1 MIWKIAKKEFHN
13 NLLTFRF
20 TFGTLILIFLVLA
33 ITLGS
38 VKGFLNLRED
48 YLLGTQANE
57 TKLTENRVY
66 STIEYEVTKP
76 PEVLSILNLGV
87 TNRLGNSVLMSLR
100 QIPTAEKKYAQENPL
115 LNIFTSLDLTL
126 VYKIVI
132 SLLAMLFAF
141 DVISGEK
148 EKGTLKLLIA
158 QGASRFKVIL
168 GKYFGNMLTLL
179 SSFFISLFIAFLI
192 IILHFPSLKTV
203 DWMRILLFAGLTMFY
218 MSLFFLFGLLI
229 SALTK
234 KASHSLIFCL
244 FVWILFV
251 IIIPNLSTYLAT
263 VIKPVPPEK
272 TLEAQIDELYS
283 QTRTEL
289 RIWGENNR
297 VSMKTWGYMSSI
309 EGIYVLQRADKVTI
323 DHFKKRI
330 AFSEPLYKQRTDKI
344 WAAKQDFYFKLR
356 NQEKLATRLNRISPT
371 GLFQEISEMIAGT
384 DITNYE
390 RYIQQAALFREAVF
404 NYLEAKDAFQS
415 LRFFTVME
423 EKDILPLEE
432 YNKVNYRK
440 PDGNYYTIEDYES
453 LNLSDFPRFSYQE
466 ETLSD
471 IFPRVITLLFVLV
484 LLNLIFF
491 LGSAWAF
498 YSYDVR

>member
-1 MIWKIAKKEFHN
+1 MIWRIAKKEFFN

-38 VKGFLNLRED
+38 VRGFLDLREE
-48 YLLGTQANE
+48 YLLGIQANK
-57 TKLTENRVY
+57 TTLSENRVY
-66 STIEYEVTKP
+66 CTIEYEVTKP

-100 QIPTAEKKYAQENPL
+100 QIPSAEKKYAQENPL

-126 VYKIVI
+126 IYKIVI

-141 DVISGEK
+141 DAISGEK
-148 EKGTLKLLIA
+148 ERGTLKLLLA
-158 QGASRFKVIL
+158 QGVSRFKVIL
-168 GKYFGNMLTLL
+168 GKYFGNMMTLL
-179 SSFFISLFIAFLI
+179 ASFLISLFMAFLI
-192 IILHFPSLKTV
+192 ILLHFPNLKTV
-203 DWMRILLFAGLTMFY
+203 DWMRILLFAVLTLFY

-244 FVWILFV
+244 FVWIFFV

-272 TLEAQIDELYS
+272 TFEVQVNELYS
-283 QTRTEL
+283 QTQEKL
-289 RIWGENNR
+289 RIWSENNR
-297 VSMKTWGYMSSI
+297 AAIRMSGSMDSTDGQ
-309 EGIYVLQRADKVTI
+309 YVLRRADLVTI
-323 DHFKKRI
+323 EHFKKLI
-330 AFSEPLYKQRTDKI
+330 AFSEPLYRERTDKI
-344 WAAKQDFYFKLR
+344 WAVKQNFYMQLR
-356 NQEKLATRLNRISPT
+356 DQEKLATRLNRISPT
-371 GLFQEISEMIAGT
+371 GLFQEVSEMVART
-384 DITNYE
+384 DIANYE
-390 RYIQQAALFREAVF
+390 RFIQQAALFREAVF
-404 NYLEAKDAFQS
+404 NCLEDKDAFQS

-432 YNKVNYRK
+432 YRKVNYRK
-440 PDGNYYTIEDYES
+440 PDGSYYTLEDYEP

-466 ETLSD
+466 ETLTD
-471 IFPRVITLLFVLV
+471 IFSRVITLLFVFV

-491 LGSAWAF
+491 LGSAGAF
-498 YSYDVR
+498 YLYDVR

>member
-1 MIWKIAKKEFHN
+1 MIWKIAKKEFFN

-38 VKGFLNLRED
+38 VKGFLNLQEE
-48 YLLGTQANE
+48 YLLGIQANE
-57 TKLTENRVY
+57 TKLSENRVY
-66 STIEYEVTKP
+66 STIEYEVTKA

-100 QIPTAEKKYAQENPL
+100 QIPSAEKKYAQENPL

-126 VYKIVI
+126 IYKIVI

-148 EKGTLKLLIA
+148 ERGTLKLLIA
-158 QGASRFKVIL
+158 QGVSRFKVIL
-168 GKYFGNMLTLL
+168 GKYFGNMMTLL
-179 SSFFISLFIAFLI
+179 ASFLISLFIAFLI
-192 IILHFPSLKTV
+192 IILHFPNLKTV
-203 DWMRILLFAGLTMFY
+203 DWMRILLFAVLTMFY
-218 MSLFFLFGLLI
+218 MSFFFLFGLLI

-251 IIIPNLSTYLAT
+251 IIIPNLSTHLAT
-263 VIKPVPPEK
+263 VIKSVPPEK
-272 TLEAQIDELYS
+272 TFDVQIDELYS
-283 QTRTEL
+283 QTREKL
-289 RIWGENNR
+289 RVWNEDNRASINIWG
-297 VSMKTWGYMSSI
+297 SMNST
-309 EGIYVLQRADKVTI
+309 EGQYVLRRADKVTI
-323 DHFKKRI
+323 EHMKKLI
-330 AFSEPLYKQRTDKI
+330 AYSEPLYKERTDKI
-344 WAAKQDFYFKLR
+344 WAVKQDFYIKLR
-356 NQEKLATRLNRISPT
+356 NQEKLATRLNRLSPT
-371 GLFQEISEMIAGT
+371 GLFQEVSEMIART
-384 DITNYE
+384 DIFNYE
-390 RYIQQAALFREAVF
+390 RYIQQATLFREAVF
-404 NYLEAKDAFQS
+404 NYLDAKDAIRS
-415 LRFFTVME
+415 LRWFTVME

-432 YNKVNYRK
+432 YRKVNYRK
-440 PDGNYYTIEDYES
+440 PDGSYYTLEDYEP
-453 LNLSDFPRFSYQE
+453 LNLADFPRFSYQE

-471 IFPRVITLLFVLV
+471 IFPRVITLFIVFV

-498 YSYDVR
+498 YFYDVR